1 MTPQRNKRNR
11 SVCTLLL
18 LNTISIITY
27 EAAQLYQ
34 KTKTLKGSKVIAIN
48 HSNKRIDQMHENQEN
63 SNNMLQYI
71 TQHL

>member
-1 MTPQRNKRNR
+1 MTPQRNKHNS

-34 KTKTLKGSKVIAIN
+34 KIKTLKGSKVMAEN

-63 SNNMLQYI
+63 SNNRLQYI
-71 TQHL
+71 T

>member
-1 MTPQRNKRNR
+1 MTPQRNKHNS

-27 EAAQLYQ
+27 EAAQLYR
-34 KTKTLKGSKVIAIN
+34 KTKTLKGSKVMAEN

-63 SNNMLQYI
+63 SNNRLQYI
-71 TQHL
+71 T

>member
-1 MTPQRNKRNR
+1 MTPQRNKHNS

-34 KTKTLKGSKVIAIN
+34 KTKTLKGSKVMAEN

-63 SNNMLQYI
+63 SNNRLQYI
-71 TQHL
+71 T